1 MRRRDRDRIFFENM
15 QQESGVNNEEYYMA
29 YKRMKRIKGFY
40 THLIVYVLVNIYLIV
55 NRRFESDTNE
65 VFFQMH
71 TYSTA
76 FFWGL
81 GLVAH
86 GLSVFGREL
95 FFGENWEEKKIKQFM
110 EKDKNNRY
118 E

>member
-1 MRRRDRDRIFFENM
+1 LCNKHNCYETN
-15 QQESGVNNEEYYMA
+15 STVSLY
-29 YKRMKRIKGFY
+29 
-40 THLIVYVLVNIYLIV
+40 HL
-55 NRRFESDTNE
+55 
-65 VFFQMH
+65 H

-76 FFWGL
+76 FFWGI

-95 FFGENWEEKKIKQFM
+95 FFGNNWEEKKIKQYI
-110 EKDKNNRY
+110 ERDKNSRF